1 MFRALTTF
9 LVLSVL
15 CTSDALAIEDTHI
28 DSKLQTALSTFVRNL
43 QKDQIG
49 QTEILKE
56 QLKTLTEFKVS
67 VCLLNDWLRSIDPK
81 IKERNGKIDYLLGDK
96 IDEHM
101 RVVNQTQKAIASRI
115 GMKSKT
121 KDETDKVI
129 RELAVTI
136 AANELSLRTIE
147 NEEIPKLF
155 ESSGKLIK
163 EVESL
168 DSKVE
173 VLSIKYRADFDS
185 LCDRV
190 SRIERDL
197 INMKGTGQVS
207 NASWV
212 QPASGAYTTNA
223 PERESYTQQRW
234 QPDAYVST
242 SALCPNA
249 RLKESSYT
257 YYARV
262 HTPNGVVTKEMFG
275 DVYINCGGK
284 IVMVLR

>member
-1 MFRALTTF
+1 MIRALTTLLF
-9 LVLSVL
+9 LPIL
-15 CTSDALAIEDTHI
+15 CISDAHAIEDTHI
-28 DSKLQTALSTFVRNL
+28 DSKLQNALSTFVRNL
-43 QKDQIG
+43 QHDQIG

-81 IKERNGKIDYLLGDK
+81 IKERNGKLEYLLGDK

-115 GMKSKT
+115 GLRSKT
-121 KDETDKVI
+121 KDETEKI
-129 RELAVTI
+129 LRELAVTI

-147 NEEIPKLF
+147 NEVIPKLF

-173 VLSIKYRADFDS
+173 LLSIKYRADFDS

-190 SRIERDL
+190 SLIERE
-197 INMKGTGQVS
+197 IQGMKGASQVS
-207 NASWV
+207 NASWE
-212 QPASGAYTTNA
+212 QPTSSAYTTNA
-223 PERESYTQQRW
+223 PERASYTTQRW

-262 HTPNGVVTKEMFG
+262 HTPNGVVTKAMFG
-275 DVYINCGGK
+275 DVYVNCGGK